1 MQCNI
6 IVIGLAFDLLG
17 FLMVFA
23 FGGFAVG
30 RSFIS
35 AEDDKSK
42 ITKPFKIIGAIL
54 VILGFLL
61 QMIGTAY
68 QS

>member
-1 MQCNI
+1 MQCNL
-6 IVIGLAFDLLG
+6 IVIGLVFDILG

-23 FGGFAVG
+23 FGGFNVG
-30 RSFIS
+30 RSALLS
-35 AEDDKSK
+35 EESK
-42 ITKPFKIIGAIL
+42 KMTLFKIIGAIL

-61 QMIGTAY
+61 QLIGAAY